1 MLHLLTC
8 PYIQDK
14 YAIITSNLLMLIV
27 LLFAESALE
36 VSPDQGVEGEA
47 ADLPEEE
54 LLGGEKQNDAGEV
67 DELVADLEI
76 GNLLLGLVEIIKIEK
91 NKYLQLEH
99 VGDTSLALGLSTVHL
114 SNKSHQSIQWPFM
127 TQRRQSKRSTA
138 VTKSRLLE

>member
-1 MLHLLTC
+1 MLHLLTW

-36 VSPDQGVEGEA
+36 VSPDQGVEEEA

-114 SNKSHQSIQWPFM
+114 SNKSHQS
-127 TQRRQSKRSTA
+127 
-138 VTKSRLLE
+138 